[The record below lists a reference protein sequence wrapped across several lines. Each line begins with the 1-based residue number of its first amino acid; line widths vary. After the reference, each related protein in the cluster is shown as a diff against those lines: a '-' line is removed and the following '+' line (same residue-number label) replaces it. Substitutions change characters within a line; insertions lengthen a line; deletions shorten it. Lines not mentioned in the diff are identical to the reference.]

1 MKSASPAELSHKLT
15 PASRYG
21 GGKAPEG
28 AFVRQGC
35 TVAWSSVSMADFV
48 RYLAGFAR
56 ADGLVVAVGHP
67 SVMVGLFERHGGA
80 NFPCTWC
87 CGCGI
92 YICTHTMLL
101 GVARHV

>member
-1 MKSASPAELSHKLT
+1 M
-15 PASRYG
+15 
-21 GGKAPEG
+21 
-28 AFVRQGC
+28 
-35 TVAWSSVSMADFV
+35 AWSSVSMADFV

-87 CGCGI
+87 CVCV
-92 YICTHTMLL
+92 ICNQNAMFLQKNYQKKL
-101 GVARHV
+101 KEAKIVRL